1 MSKGKFKSKEQKS
14 AIENM
19 KLLYKRRQVDIK
31 IFNEYSLIHL
41 TLNAKQNMQ
50 RSTESIKS

>member
-1 MSKGKFKSKEQKS
+1 MSKGRFKSKEQKS
-14 AIENM
+14 AIEHM
-19 KLLYKRRQVDIK
+19 KLLYKWRQVNIK

-41 TLNAKQNMQ
+41 TLNAKQNME